1 MKMLHIG
8 LLGDCLSA
16 GVEFLDPCLCDAVTV
31 IQNSA
36 VAGALGG
43 LMQGRFEGSFTA
55 TDYTDVCNTARAIAD
70 QFIVQNT
77 ASGAAIAD
85 ADNANV
91 GAVVESAAR
100 AAVVGQGAVSTTTGD
115 YVAVG
120 KQIYASSKQAIT
132 KLI

>member
-8 LLGDCLSA
+8 LFGDLLA
-16 GVEFLDPCLCDAVTV
+16 GGCEFRDPCVCDAVTV

-36 VAGALGG
+36 VAGALAG
-43 LMQGRFEGSFTA
+43 LMMGRFEGSITA
-55 TDYTDVCNTARAIAD
+55 LDYADVCNTARAIAD

-91 GAVVESAAR
+91 GAVVQSAAL
-100 AAVVGQGAVSTTTGD
+100 AAVAGQGAVSVTTGD

-120 KQIYASSKQAIT
+120 RQIYGASKQAIT